1 MTNIQSISLDET
13 AVLIADDG
21 ERSDVFC
28 SERPI
33 QAAEF
38 FKCQQAGIENI
49 RQIVVNSDEYENQMR
64 AEFGNVEYS
73 VYRVYKRFDKYTE
86 LYLSERIG
94 V

>member
-1 MTNIQSISLDET
+1 MTNIQNISLDEP

-21 ERSDVFC
+21 TRSEVLC

-38 FKCQQAGIENI
+38 FKCQQAGIENV
-49 RQIVVNSDEYENQMR
+49 RQIVINSDEYENQMH
-64 AEFGNVEYS
+64 AEFGGMEYA
-73 VYRVYKRFDKYTE
+73 VYRVYKRYDGYTE
-86 LYLSERIG
+86 MYLSERIG

>member
-1 MTNIQSISLDET
+1 MTNIQNISLDET
-13 AVLIADDG
+13 AELIADDG
-21 ERSDVFC
+21 ERSAVFC

-49 RQIVVNSDEYENQMR
+49 RQVVVNSDEYGNQMR
-64 AEFGNVEYS
+64 VDFGNVEYT
-73 VYRVYKRFDKYTE
+73 VYRIYKRFDGYTE